1 MESNLINQLR
11 RIRAL
16 LSQSDDVGNIK
27 NSVFLEIAAQTIE
40 DQRNAIETMRATVQ
54 SLSAPQVKTLRD
66 EWAMTFY
73 LANASMFAMNNDRLK
88 HWEPAN
94 QVGQALHE
102 ADKAIAISK
111 ETGK

>member
-16 LSQSDDVGNIK
+16 LSQSGDVGNIK

-66 EWAMTFY
+66 EWAMRFY
-73 LANASMFAMNNDRLK
+73 DATAQWCLEND
-88 HWEPAN
+88 EIFDDIA
-94 QVGQALHE
+94 QVKSAYLS
-102 ADKAIAISK
+102 ADKAIAIRK
-111 ETGK
+111 EKGK